1 MKIHKNAKVTP
12 VQRKLIC
19 SLRYDEGCRVTDL
32 AKQFH
37 VSRKTI
43 YIILNRGI
51 YGDFTLHKSVSPSV
65 EKNRKCDR
73 QDYIDSVFKIL
84 HAPPSSYGF
93 NRTTWRLVDLQTT
106 LVKQGYPISVTGI
119 SRIIKS
125 AGYSYR
131 KARKALTSNDPDYE
145 NKMNEITR
153 VLSNLQ
159 KDEKFFSVDEFGPVS
174 VKVHGGRALTPP
186 GQKRTIPRLQKSKG
200 KIILTA
206 GLELSE
212 NQISY
217 LYSEKKNTTEMIR
230 FIELILE
237 KYKDQKCIY
246 FSWDAAPWHTSKKLY
261 EKVASI
267 NVSAHTH
274 KSPEVKLVPLP
285 SCAQF
290 LNVIESVFSGLA
302 RAVIHNSNYQSVEE
316 LKGAIDLYF
325 SERNLRFKQ
334 NPKRAGNKIWGS
346 ERVQP
351 IFNESNNCKDPNFT

>member
-1 MKIHKNAKVTP
+1 MAG
-12 VQRKLIC
+12 
-19 SLRYDEGCRVTDL
+19 SLAILAILLAFIPAEGRL
-32 AKQFH
+32 EGARPE
-37 VSRKTI
+37 RKT
-43 YIILNRGI
+43 
-51 YGDFTLHKSVSPSV
+51 V
-65 EKNRKCDR
+65 
-73 QDYIDSVFKIL
+73 
-84 HAPPSSYGF
+84 
-93 NRTTWRLVDLQTT
+93 
-106 LVKQGYPISVTGI
+106 
-119 SRIIKS
+119 
-125 AGYSYR
+125 
-131 KARKALTSNDPDYE
+131 
-145 NKMNEITR
+145 
-153 VLSNLQ
+153 
-159 KDEKFFSVDEFGPVS
+159 
-174 VKVHGGRALTPP
+174 PP
-186 GQKRTIPRLQKSKG
+186 GTGKNTGGDRLPPDRSKG

-351 IFNESNNCKDPNFT
+351 IFNESNNCKDPNLT